1 MSAASGRSHT
11 VAHRGTKSEATTVG
25 PLTRN
30 AWIWTKRI
38 APWALAALVLALVA
52 QQARSV
58 DWSQVWTS
66 LQKMSPE
73 RLALAA
79 GIAVVSY
86 VVYAGFDLV
95 GRHLTRHGLSVPL
108 TLGTAA
114 ISYAFNL
121 NFGALVGGFAMRLRL
136 YTRWGVNGATVAKV
150 IAMSMTTNWLGYL
163 WVSGAVL
170 LWSPPRLPGDW
181 AMGDG
186 VLRGIGAAMLA
197 LAATYLMLCAW
208 SRRRTLNWREHEL
221 DLPDGRLAVMQAL
234 AGGASWMLMGAIVW
248 VLFAGRVDYPVVL
261 GALLMAAV
269 AGVITHVP
277 AGLGVLE
284 AVFVAVLAGT
294 LPTSEVL
301 AVVLAYR
308 AAYYLLPLALALPA
322 YAWSEAVARRGG
334 RGVQPEPSSQ
344 RRAARG

>member
-1 MSAASGRSHT
+1 MSAASSRSR
-11 VAHRGTKSEATTVG
+11 AAARGTQGAGNTLG
-25 PLTRN
+25 PLARN
-30 AWIWTKRI
+30 AWTWTRRI

-58 DWSQVWTS
+58 DWPQVWTS

-79 GIAVVSY
+79 GIAAVSY

-95 GRHLTRHGLSVPL
+95 GRHLTRHGLSVQL
-108 TLGTAA
+108 TLVTAA

-136 YTRWGVNGATVAKV
+136 YTRWGVSGATVAKV
-150 IAMSMTTNWLGYL
+150 IAMSMTTNWLGYF
-163 WVSGAVL
+163 WVSGVVLMGAPPKLPGEWAMSDVL
-170 LWSPPRLPGDW
+170 LR
-181 AMGDG
+181 M
-186 VLRGIGAAMLA
+186 IGAAMFA
-197 LAATYLMLCAW
+197 LAALYLVLCTW
-208 SRRRTLNWREHEL
+208 SRRRTLAWRGHEL
-221 DLPDGRLAVMQAL
+221 ELPDGRLAVVQAM

-308 AAYYLLPLALALPA
+308 AAYYLLPLVLALPA
-322 YAWSEAVARRGG
+322 YGWSEAVARRAPAGT
-334 RGVQPEPSSQ
+334 RS
-344 RRAARG
+344 AR